1 MYVVRKVCALQRLGE
16 YQTRSR
22 MLQSSNNQYICNLL
36 KSHFKNFLSLCF
48 LPDSFRPEQNALRAG
63 PDFLIHPLNRT
74 SFLPGAT
81 TSATKDSSGFNS
93 LVSLLLTL
101 SFFLLLFFSPC
112 SRWGACVGRENSNN
126 ILATSLYWSFEFSRS
141 YSSK

>member
-1 MYVVRKVCALQRLGE
+1 
-16 YQTRSR
+16 

-112 SRWGACVGRENSNN
+112 CSRWGGLRL
-126 ILATSLYWSFEFSRS
+126 IYRSRS
-141 YSSK
+141 TDPTFTDRILLIGTFTDWDLYRSWPI